1 MVIISPKF
9 PTRSPTDRPSKKKKN
24 HVKIYI
30 IKDDMDVVRNDN
42 FFFVLNRQYLI
53 GMMHTITLS
62 LFFFPTFI
70 SMDSHNVPILQI
82 IISENYR

>member
-1 MVIISPKF
+1 
-9 PTRSPTDRPSKKKKN
+9 
-24 HVKIYI
+24 
-30 IKDDMDVVRNDN
+30 MDVVRNDN